1 LELRRQQVQPV
12 QPVQQEQQV
21 LLEPQERQEQR
32 QVLQLEPQGQRP
44 GRLLGQPV
52 LLQRGLVE
60 RTTKWSLHRC

>member
-12 QPVQQEQQV
+12 QQV

-32 QVLQLEPQGQRP
+32 QVLQLEPQEQRP
-44 GRLLGQPV
+44 ERQLV
-52 LLQRGLVE
+52 LLQRGLVG